1 MSSVILDFSALIL
14 VMVSNRNLLVKRT
27 GVSLMTRADD
37 DDVGVVGCFRAAAAA
52 AAAAAKDADDAD
64 ADDEDDA
71 PVPDDGNKH
80 LLYIV
85 AVGRL
90 NGIILHR

>member
-1 MSSVILDFSALIL
+1 
-14 VMVSNRNLLVKRT
+14 MVSNRNLLVKRT

-37 DDVGVVGCFRAAAAA
+37 DGVGVVGCFRAAAAA
-52 AAAAAKDADDAD
+52 AAAAKDADDTD